1 MSDNNINTKINFGSE
16 TFKRYFANTSWMF
29 AEKIFKTLV
38 AFFVGIYVARYLGPG
53 QFGLLNY
60 AISFAGLFTSFANL
74 GMDSIVVR
82 ELVKNPERRDEI
94 LGTVFRLRLIG
105 SVVTI
110 ILVSITAFIIN
121 EPSFNLILIVII
133 SAATIFQSLGVIEQ
147 FFQSRVE
154 AKFNVVAQ
162 SGSFFIASIIKVLL
176 VVFNQP
182 LIYFAIVQTLESV
195 LLAIGYYTV
204 YKKNSLSFSHWK
216 FNKKTATELFKDS
229 WPLVLSGVV
238 IAIYMKIDQ
247 VMIKNFMSATDVGYY
262 AVAVKLCEAW
272 YFVPMAI
279 STSVFP
285 AIVNA
290 KQVSEKLYLSRLQK
304 LYDFL
309 AAISIAIAI
318 PVTLLSDFI
327 INLLFGPEYKPAAPV
342 LTIYIWA
349 GVATFLGVA
358 SSQYLISENLTKLS
372 FYRTLLGM
380 IVNVVMNWFLIP
392 IYGINGAAFA
402 TLVSYSL
409 ATFSVG
415 LTRKT
420 FNQLKM
426 MLKSILLLNIL
437 SEIYKYVIN
446 IKTKD

>member
-1 MSDNNINTKINFGSE
+1 MSNDNINTKINFGSE

-29 AEKIFKTLV
+29 AEKIIRTLV

-53 QFGLLNY
+53 NFGLLNY

-74 GMDSIVVR
+74 GMDSIIIR
-82 ELVKNPERRDEI
+82 ELVKTPERKNEI

-105 SVVTI
+105 SIITVT
-110 ILVSITAFIIN
+110 LVAATAFLIN
-121 EPSFNLILIVII
+121 ETSFNLILIVIVA
-133 SAATIFQSLGVIEQ
+133 SATVFQALGVIEQ
-147 FFQSRVE
+147 FYQSRVQ
-154 AKFNVVAQ
+154 AKFNVYAQ
-162 SGSFFIASIIKVLL
+162 STSFLTASMLKILF
-176 VVFNQP
+176 VVFRQP
-182 LIYFAIVQTLESV
+182 LLYFAIVQTLESV
-195 LLAIGYYTV
+195 FLAIGYYFV
-204 YKKNSLSFSHWK
+204 YKKNKFSISNWK
-216 FNKKTATELFKDS
+216 FERQLAYQLLTDS

-247 VMIKNFMSATDVGYY
+247 VMIKNFMTIKDVGYY

-290 KQVSEKLYLSRLQK
+290 KQTSEKLYLSRLQK

-327 INLLFGPEYKPAAPV
+327 INLLFGPAYKPAAPV

-358 SSQYLISENLTKLS
+358 SSQYLISENLTKIS

-380 IVNVVMNWFLIP
+380 IVNIIMNWFLIP
-392 IYGINGAAFA
+392 IYGINGAAIA
-402 TLVSYSL
+402 TLISYSL
-409 ATFSVG
+409 STFSIG
-415 LTRKT
+415 FSKSCS
-420 FNQLKM
+420 NQLWM
-426 MLKSILLLNIL
+426 MVKSILFINIL
-437 SEIYKYVIN
+437 TALFNYGLNFKRKV
-446 IKTKD
+446 

>member
-1 MSDNNINTKINFGSE
+1 
-16 TFKRYFANTSWMF
+16 MF
-29 AEKIFKTLV
+29 AEKIFRTLI
-38 AFFVGIYVARYLGPG
+38 AFFVGIFVARYLGPG
-53 QFGLLNY
+53 QYGLLNY
-60 AISFAGLFTSFANL
+60 AISFSGLFTSFANL

-82 ELVKNPERRDEI
+82 ELVKNPERRNEI

-105 SVVTI
+105 ALVTI
-110 ILVSITAFIIN
+110 SLVSFVAFLVN
-121 EPSFNLILIVII
+121 EPSYNLFLILII
-133 SAATIFQSLGVIEQ
+133 SSATIFQSIGVVEQ

-154 AKFNVVAQ
+154 AKFNVYAQ
-162 SGSFFIASIIKVLL
+162 SASFFISSLL
-176 VVFNQP
+176 KILLILSNQP

-195 LLAIGYYTV
+195 FLAAGYYAV
-204 YKKNSLSFSHWK
+204 YKKNNYSFDDWR
-216 FNKKTATELFKDS
+216 FNSRTAIELMKDS

-247 VMIKNFMSATDVGYY
+247 VMIKNFMTATDVGFY

-290 KQVSEKLYLSRLQK
+290 KQTSEKLYLSRLQK

-309 AAISIAIAI
+309 AAIAIAIAI
-318 PVTLLSDFI
+318 PVTFLSDFI
-327 INLLFGPEYKPAAPV
+327 INLLFGAVYRPAAPV

-349 GVATFLGVA
+349 GIATFLGVA

-380 IVNVVMNWFLIP
+380 IANVLLNLILIP
-392 IYGINGAAFA
+392 NFGISGAAVA

-409 ATFSVG
+409 ATFSIG
-415 LTRKT
+415 FSRATKK
-420 FNQLKM
+420 QLM
-426 MLKSILLLNIL
+426 MMIRALLLINIL
-437 SEIYKYVIN
+437 KEIFNYG
-446 IKTKD
+446 IKLKRKN

>member
-1 MSDNNINTKINFGSE
+1 MSENTINTKINFGSE
-16 TFKRYFANTSWMF
+16 TFKKYFANTGWMF
-29 AEKIFKTLV
+29 AEKIFRTLI

-53 QFGLLNY
+53 KFGLLNY

-82 ELVKNPERRDEI
+82 ELVKSPDRKDEI

-105 SVVTI
+105 AFVAI
-110 ILVSITAFIIN
+110 ALVSLTAFLIN
-121 EPSFNLILIVII
+121 EPSFNLFLIVII
-133 SAATIFQSLGVIEQ
+133 SSATIFQSITVIEQ
-147 FFQSRVE
+147 FFQSKVQ
-154 AKFNVVAQ
+154 AKYNVIAQ
-162 SGSFFIASIIKVLL
+162 SGSFFISSIIKILL
-176 VVFNQP
+176 VFFNQP
-182 LIYFAIVQTLESV
+182 LIYFAIAQTLEI
-195 LLAIGYYTV
+195 LFLAIGYYFV
-204 YKKNSLSFSHWK
+204 YTKKGYAFSQWK
-216 FNKKTATELFKDS
+216 FVKETAKNLIRDS

-247 VMIKNFMSATDVGYY
+247 VMIKYYMSVKDVGYY

-290 KQVSEKLYLSRLQK
+290 KQTNEKLYLSRLQK

-309 AAISIAIAI
+309 AAIALAIAI

-327 INLLFGPEYKPAAPV
+327 INLLYGQAYQPAASV

-358 SSQYLISENLTKLS
+358 SSQYLISENLTKLA
-372 FYRTLLGM
+372 FYRTLIGM
-380 IVNVVMNWFLIP
+380 IVNVIMNLYLIP
-392 IYGINGAAFA
+392 IYGINGAATA
-402 TLVSYSL
+402 TLVSYSI
-409 ATFSVG
+409 AVFSIFFDIKS
-415 LTRKT
+415 REQ
-420 FNQLKM
+420 FYM
-426 MLKSILLLNIL
+426 MLKAILLINTIKYIKENI
-437 SEIYKYVIN
+437 IN
-446 IKTKD
+446 HEYPK

>member
-1 MSDNNINTKINFGSE
+1 MSDNNINTRINFGSE

-29 AEKIFKTLV
+29 AEKIFRTLI

-53 QFGLLNY
+53 EFGLLNY

-82 ELVKNPERRDEI
+82 ELVKSPERRDEI

-105 SVVTI
+105 SFVTI
-110 ILVSITAFIIN
+110 TLVSLTAFLAN
-121 EPSFNLILIVII
+121 ESSFNLMLIVII
-133 SAATIFQSLGVIEQ
+133 SSATIFQSLGVVEQ

-154 AKFNVVAQ
+154 AKYNVIAQ
-162 SGSFFIASIIKVLL
+162 SSSFFISAVLKVLL

-182 LIYFAIVQTLESV
+182 LLYFAIVQTLESV
-195 LLAIGYYTV
+195 FLAIGYYFV
-204 YKKNSLSFSHWK
+204 YKKNKFSFAKWR
-216 FNKKTATELFKDS
+216 FAKTAAIELFKDS

-247 VMIKNFMSATDVGYY
+247 VMIKNFMSAKDVGYY
-262 AVAVKLCEAW
+262 AAAVKLCEAW

-290 KQVSEKLYLSRLQK
+290 KQTSEKLYLSRLQK

-327 INLLFGPEYKPAAPV
+327 IHILFGPAYKPAATV

-372 FYRTLLGM
+372 FYRTLIGM
-380 IVNVVMNWFLIP
+380 IVNVIMNWFLIP
-392 IYGINGAAFA
+392 LYGINGAAIA
-402 TLVSYSL
+402 TLVSYSV
-409 ATFSVG
+409 AVFSIYFDKKSRHQFFMMFKSV
-415 LTRKT
+415 LMINSFK
-420 FNQLKM
+420 FLKNY
-426 MLKSILLLNIL
+426 LVKNGA
-437 SEIYKYVIN
+437 
-446 IKTKD
+446 